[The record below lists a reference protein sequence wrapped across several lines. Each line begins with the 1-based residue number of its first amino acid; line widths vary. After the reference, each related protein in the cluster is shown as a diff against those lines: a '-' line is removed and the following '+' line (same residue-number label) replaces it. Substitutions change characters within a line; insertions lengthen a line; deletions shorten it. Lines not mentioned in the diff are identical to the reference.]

1 MRRPGRVM
9 GLATP
14 VRVLTQRFAFLG
26 LVALGVG
33 LMVLGKVEAPLVERV
48 RMAVSDAF
56 VPILDG
62 LARPIATATAARDQV
77 AEMLHVYEENARL
90 REENERLLQWQ
101 SVARKLAAE
110 NQTLR
115 ELARS
120 TDERVVG
127 FVSARVIANAGG
139 PFVRSVL
146 VRVGAREG
154 VEKGW
159 PALAAEGLVGRVS
172 TVGERSAR
180 VLLITDLN
188 SQVPVLLEESRER
201 ALLAG
206 DNSDQPRLQLLPTIA
221 KPKAGERI
229 VTSGHGGIFPP
240 GIPVGV
246 VAVGGDGIPRVR
258 PFVDLHRLEF
268 MRLMDYGLDGA
279 LPVAAPPPPP
289 RRGLR

>member
-1 MRRPGRVM
+1 MRRPGRVA

-14 VRVLTQRFAFLG
+14 VRALTQRYAFLG

-33 LMVLGKVEAPLVERV
+33 LMVLGKVETPLVERV

-62 LARPIATATAARDQV
+62 LAQPVSTATAMRDQV
-77 AEMLHVYEENARL
+77 AEMFHVYEENARL

-101 SVARKLAAE
+101 AVARKLAAE

-120 TDERVVG
+120 VEDSSIS

-139 PFVRSVL
+139 PFVRSIL
-146 VRVGAREG
+146 VRVGADEG

-159 PALAAEGLVGRVS
+159 PALGAEGLVGRVS
-172 TVGERSAR
+172 TVGGRSAR
-180 VLLITDLN
+180 ILLITDLN

-206 DNSDQPRLQLLPTIA
+206 DNSDQPRLQLMPALA

-240 GIPVGV
+240 GIPVGMV
-246 VAVGGDGIPRVR
+246 VLGGDGIVR
-258 PFVDLHRLEF
+258 AQPFVDLHRLEF
-268 MRLMDYGLDGA
+268 VRLMDYGLDGV
-279 LPVAAPPPPP
+279 LPVIAPPPAP
-289 RRGLR
+289 RRSQR